1 MNPIGARGCVARPP
15 RWSGRLPVGAVIDGL
30 RRRRRP
36 PQIAANRCDLADRDA
51 DSSPKNPQDMRALRS
66 DSRAAAAVIAQPR
79 QLFEGKK
86 QGVKPASKSRVLPPL
101 ALRPGRKFGSGPN
114 ALAANARAATGKVA
128 SDLVLTAY

>member
-36 PQIAANRCDLADRDA
+36 PQIAANRCDLA

-86 QGVKPASKSRVLPPL
+86 QGVKPASKSRVLPRASFTLVEGSGRSKTP
-101 ALRPGRKFGSGPN
+101 LRPYT
-114 ALAANARAATGKVA
+114 RAATRKVA